1 MTLRRVRAIAK
12 KEFLQIWRDPRSL
25 MLALLMPFLQ
35 MALLG
40 YGLSLDIKNVRM
52 CAFDRESG
60 PRSEALLNR
69 FQSSGYFQI
78 VEREPDYPATTR
90 ALDYGRCVIAIVIPP
105 DFSLRVND
113 SGATSVQALLDATD
127 DNTAEIALGYAQSIV
142 AGFSSDVQLRLE
154 ARRGQ
159 VAAAAPQVG
168 RPRVWYNE
176 DLNSRNFIIPGVVAM
191 VLALVGAQL
200 TSLTIAR
207 EWERGTM
214 EVLISTPVSSRELMI
229 GKLAPYFAIGLAD
242 ASFCLGMAAFW
253 FEVPFR
259 GTAITLMATTALYL
273 VVVLGVGYFISVA
286 IRSQI
291 GASQI
296 ALLVTMLPTTLLS
309 GFTFAIDQMPAPV
322 QALSYLVQARY
333 YVTIV
338 RSVFLKGVGL
348 DILAP
353 AILGLTVYALLVGYF
368 ASRAFKKRL
377 A

>member
-1 MTLRRVRAIAK
+1 MKLRRVRAIAK
-12 KEFLQIWRDPRSL
+12 KEFLQVWRDPRSL

-60 PRSEALLNR
+60 PHSEALLKR

-78 VEREPDYPATTR
+78 VEMENDYRATTE

-105 DFSLRVND
+105 DFSLRIND

-154 ARRGQ
+154 ARRGREL
-159 VAAAAPQVG
+159 AEAPPVG

-229 GKLAPYFAIGLAD
+229 GKLAPYFVIGLAD
-242 ASFCLGMAAFW
+242 AAFCLGMAVFW
-253 FEVPFR
+253 FDVPFR
-259 GTAITLMATTALYL
+259 GDALTLTLTTSLYL

-322 QALSYLVQARY
+322 QALTYLVQARY

-377 A
+377 V